1 MRFLLDTNILI
12 PLEDSQIPLGKSL
25 TNFVRLAHEN
35 GHTLLYHPA
44 SVDDVNEDKNESRK
58 AQTLQRLQ
66 QYSCLDD
73 RPECPWNQGITK
85 RNDIADNEILY
96 ALSLNAVHALIT
108 EDKGIHDKAK
118 NRGLVDRVYTIQT
131 AEDQLRRLHDR
142 QAIDLPNVENVPLYE
157 LTPHLNS
164 PFFNSLRE
172 GYHGFNEWFSK
183 KAQDGR
189 KAWVCWEHDGEL
201 GGICIYAHQVDERI
215 TGKKTL
221 YGESLKLSTFKV
233 GEASRGKKI
242 GELFLKAAFR
252 YASSNNLENIFIH
265 GDVDRHH
272 FLFEMLINFGFEQV
286 GSHQGSNGR
295 DAVYLK
301 HHPVSKPEE
310 TLPSFEYMR
319 RYYPHY
325 LDGDEVDK
333 YIVPIRPEYH
343 AILFPDFVAPSG
355 NQLNLFFQENT
366 AGNAIKLAYLC
377 HAQTKGIEPGAI
389 VLFYRSGDYQLVT
402 SIGIVESYKTL
413 DDAEDIAALV
423 KRRTVYSMKQISDM
437 AKKPTKVMLFW
448 LINHLE
454 SPKSYDELITCGVFS
469 RAPQRITK
477 ITDEKYKKI
486 IENG

>member
-12 PLEDSQIPLGKSL
+12 PLEDSQIPLSKSL
-25 TNFVRLAHEN
+25 ANFVRLAHEN
-35 GHTLLYHPA
+35 GHVLLYHPA

-58 AQTLQRLQ
+58 VQTLQRLQ
-66 QYSCLDD
+66 QYSRLDA

-96 ALSLNAVHALIT
+96 ALSLNAAHALIT
-108 EDKGIHDKAK
+108 EDRGIHGKAK

-131 AEDQLRRLHDR
+131 AEDQLRRLHER
-142 QAIDLPNVENVPLYE
+142 QAIELPNIENVPLYQ

-164 PFFNSLRE
+164 PFFDSLRN
-172 GYHGFNEWFSK
+172 GYHGFNEWFNK

-189 KAWVCWEHDGEL
+189 KAWVSWENNNEL
-201 GGICIYAHQVDERI
+201 GGICIYAHQIDEQI
-215 TGKKTL
+215 TENKTL
-221 YGESLKLSTFKV
+221 HGESLKLATFKV

-252 YASSNNLENIFIH
+252 YASSNKLENIFIH

-272 FLFEMLINFGFEQV
+272 FLFEMLADFGFEKV
-286 GSHQGSNGR
+286 GFHPGSNER

-301 HHPVSKPEE
+301 HHPISKPEA
-310 TLPSFEYMR
+310 TFPPFGYMR

-325 LDGDEVDK
+325 LDRGEVEK

-343 AILFPDFVAPSG
+343 AILFPDFVASSG
-355 NQLNLFFQENT
+355 NQLSLFSQENT

-377 HAQTKGIEPGAI
+377 HAQTKGIEPGAV

-402 SIGIVESYKTL
+402 SIGIVESYETL
-413 DDAEDIAALV
+413 DDAENIAALV
-423 KRRTVYSMKQISDM
+423 KRRTVYSMNQISGM

-454 SPKSYDELITCGVFS
+454 RPKSYDELIACGVFS
-469 RAPQRITK
+469 RAPQSITK